1 MPGKIKL
8 FMKIFK
14 AELEDLSEDI
24 AGVEHK
30 YREKLEG
37 QDFGN
42 FVYRANEAFLVN
54 EAECIS
60 LITKRLESFEVPE
73 FDSVETLTEAI
84 RKDVHE
90 LIKKYGYPTGIE
102 RLIAR
107 KIVKVK
113 SYIMSLTD

>member
-1 MPGKIKL
+1 MSRKIKL

-24 AGVEHK
+24 LSVENK
-30 YREKLEG
+30 YKEKMEC

-42 FVYRANEAFLVN
+42 FVCLENEAFLVN

-60 LITKRLESFEVPE
+60 LITKRLEALDVPE
-73 FDSVETLTEAI
+73 FDTVETLAETII
-84 RKDVHE
+84 RDVHD
-90 LIKKYGYPTGIE
+90 LVRKYGYPAGIE

-113 SYIMSLTD
+113 SYLMSLTD